1 MQKKLQGK
9 SFKALCSSNQLIVK
23 EEFIKKSRALLDLP
37 TKEIE
42 IE

>member
-1 MQKKLQGK
+1 MQL
-9 SFKALCSSNQLIVK
+9 NQLIAK
-23 EEFIKKSRALLDLP
+23 EEFIKNLKTLLDLP

>member
-1 MQKKLQGK
+1 MQL
-9 SFKALCSSNQLIVK
+9 NQLIAK
-23 EEFIKKSRALLDLP
+23 EELIKSLKTPLGLP